1 MRLLTDHE
9 MIAGCKKGDRKAF
22 NELVLKYQKQVFN
35 IAYGMLSDYED
46 ASDASQEV
54 FVRVYRSISAF
65 REQSSFTTWLFRIC
79 SNVCN
84 DMRRKRQ
91 RRGITISIDNDE
103 EDNPVSQ
110 IASEDP
116 TPADLVEMNERQRA
130 VRDAIDS
137 LKPEYK
143 DIIVYSDIEQ
153 FSYEEIAEI
162 IKCPVGTV
170 KSRLNRA
177 RNALRKKL
185 SEKREL
191 F

>member
-1 MRLLTDHE
+1 M
-9 MIAGCKKGDRKAF
+9 A
-22 NELVLKYQKQVFN
+22 
-35 IAYGMLSDYED
+35 
-46 ASDASQEV
+46 
-54 FVRVYRSISAF
+54 
-65 REQSSFTTWLFRIC
+65 
-79 SNVCN
+79 
-84 DMRRKRQ
+84 
-91 RRGITISIDNDE
+91 
-103 EDNPVSQ
+103 
-110 IASEDP
+110 
-116 TPADLVEMNERQRA
+116 EMNERQRA